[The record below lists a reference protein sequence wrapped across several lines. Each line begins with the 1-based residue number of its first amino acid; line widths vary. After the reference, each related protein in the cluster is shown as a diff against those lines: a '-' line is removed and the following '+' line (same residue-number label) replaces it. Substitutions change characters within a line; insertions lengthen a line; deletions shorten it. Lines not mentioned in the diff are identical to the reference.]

1 MVHQNMLLHNNQYTP
16 KLTGMS
22 IPLPLQQVPV
32 CRNSNNMVDM
42 ESLFQVDILPLSNT
56 RIYTA
61 ELLILS
67 TISRLQ

>member
-1 MVHQNMLLHNNQYTP
+1 MHLHNNQHMP
-16 KLTGMS
+16 KLTGTLF
-22 IPLPLQQVPV
+22 PPRLREAPV

-42 ESLFQVDILPLSNT
+42 EVDILPLRNT

-67 TISRLQ
+67 TISRLR